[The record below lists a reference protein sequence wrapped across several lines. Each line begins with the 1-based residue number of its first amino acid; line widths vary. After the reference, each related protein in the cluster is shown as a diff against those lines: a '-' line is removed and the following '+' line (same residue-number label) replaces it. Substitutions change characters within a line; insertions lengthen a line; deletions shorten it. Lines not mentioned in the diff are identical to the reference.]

1 MTWRIA
7 YAYASASTLGE
18 DMRKPHKTA
27 VVAVLLSAI
36 GFLGTGTAYADGHG
50 HGHGHGQ
57 QHKHEQKHAHGHK
70 HGHKH
75 GKKHGKKQGHK
86 QEGKEAKSLLLISQS
101 TSCSTIEE
109 NIDVQGQFGFQNGR
123 EGNQYHGEGSPGS
136 QATKLGSS
144 QGCNNTV
151 VLGR

>member
-1 MTWRIA
+1 
-7 YAYASASTLGE
+7 
-18 DMRKPHKTA
+18 MRKPHKTA

-36 GFLGTGTAYADGHG
+36 GFLGTGTAYADGQ
-50 HGHGHGQ
+50 GHGHGQ

-70 HGHKH
+70 HG
-75 GKKHGKKQGHK
+75 KKHGKKQGHK
-86 QEGKEAKSLLLISQS
+86 RAGKEAKPLLIISQS

-109 NIDVQGQFGFQNGR
+109 NIDVQGQFGYQNGR